1 MKRKKLY
8 YTSIEIENGLYTSGN
23 EFQLTDGT
31 MYTGQYHRYTST
43 GEYYTGPKWNKKT
56 SKKLLPFQSELAD
69 VVKLYKNI
77 RPNVKTKF
85 KTPIPVPVKITSKE
99 LKQGYVKRF
108 IFLKN
113 NDKIVIESDQL
124 QYEAWQREEID
135 NNIYTAVTVKWYI
148 TGELRSQTINGVLT
162 EGVLDKNIRIY
173 NILNKSYPA
182 IAKYLADPLQFYA
195 DTSIVIPRDINGL
208 DS

>member
-31 MYTGQYHRYTST
+31 TYTGQYHQYTST
-43 GEYYTGPKWNKKT
+43 GEYYTGPEWNKKT
-56 SKKLLPFQSELAD
+56 SKKLLPLQPELAD

-85 KTPIPVPVKITSKE
+85 KTPTPVPVKITSKE

-148 TGELRSQTINGVLT
+148 TGELRSQNINGVLT
-162 EGVLDKNIRIY
+162 DGVFDKNIRIY